1 MYSKHSYSKRVFQ
14 DAIWL
19 SSSSEVRNNV
29 IPVWPSTCLLWTSM
43 LSAPSLWRLMYQETW
58 KPHVENGRLLVCLV
72 PCVTGQSRVLTETWN
87 CEGLLMWAEMCFCL
101 IEPIHRLELLYCYS
115 QLFLFSLTPLHF
127 KGKDCAQ
134 VRITYTQFLK
144 MKISKQDKKLQHQWR
159 LYRQVKKSGFVLKT
173 KNQDNVQMGQSFVV
187 R

>member
-134 VRITYTQFLK
+134 VRITLHTVSKNENKQTRQK
-144 MKISKQDKKLQHQWR
+144 TSAPMKIIQAGKKKWFC
-159 LYRQVKKSGFVLKT
+159 VE
-173 KNQDNVQMGQSFVV
+173 NQES